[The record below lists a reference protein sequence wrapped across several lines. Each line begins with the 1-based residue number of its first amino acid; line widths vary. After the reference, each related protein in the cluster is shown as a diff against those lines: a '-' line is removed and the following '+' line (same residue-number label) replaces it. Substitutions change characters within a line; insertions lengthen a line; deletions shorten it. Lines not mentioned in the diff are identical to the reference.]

1 MRRYHF
7 PGPCMAGLQPVGFM
21 AVPMMPVQMPGA
33 GRQMISAEAAKL
45 KADMRLLWEQHI
57 AWTRMTIISLV
68 FDLPDTEFTVSRLLR
83 NAEDMGNA
91 IKPYYGEQAGE
102 QFASLI
108 REHLTIAADL
118 VKAAKAGE
126 TEKAEQIERD
136 WYRNADEIVDFLSKA
151 NPYIG
156 KEDIKAMFY
165 EHLALTKLEAV
176 CMIVEN
182 FELEVEVY
190 DRIESAALQMSD
202 MISDA
207 IIRQFGL

>member
-1 MRRYHF
+1 
-7 PGPCMAGLQPVGFM
+7 
-21 AVPMMPVQMPGA
+21 MMPVPMA
-33 GRQMISAEAAKL
+33 GTGNLVTAEAAGL

-68 FDLPDTEFTVSRLLR
+68 FDLPDTEFTVTRLLR

-91 IKPYYGEQAGE
+91 IEPYYGELAGE
-102 QFASLI
+102 RYAALI

-136 WYRNADEIVDFLSKA
+136 WYRNADEIVEFLSSA
-151 NPYIG
+151 NPYIS
-156 KEDIKAMFY
+156 KAELQSMFY
-165 EHLALTKLEAV
+165 EHLALTKIEAV
-176 CMIVEN
+176 CMIIEN

-190 DRIESAALQMSD
+190 DRIESAALEMSD

>member
-1 MRRYHF
+1 MT
-7 PGPCMAGLQPVGFM
+7 GLQPVGFV
-21 AVPMMPVQMPGA
+21 AVPMLPMQMPGT
-33 GRQMISAEAAKL
+33 GRMISAEAARL

-68 FDLPDTEFTVSRLLR
+68 FDLPDLEFTVNRLLR
-83 NAEDMGNA
+83 NAKDMGNA

-102 QFASLI
+102 RYASLI

-126 TEKAEQIERD
+126 MEKAEQIERD
-136 WYRNADEIVDFLSKA
+136 WYRNADEITDFLSRA

-156 KEDIKAMFY
+156 KEEVKAMFY

-176 CMIVEN
+176 CMIIEN

-190 DRIESAALQMSD
+190 DRIETAALKMSD